1 VSIARSIARPIASRI
16 ASRTTIIGGGSP
28 TIQGT
33 FSVSDS
39 SPNLGDTVTLTFTP
53 TYTPAGTLTFVF
65 RRGSTEVGTTNPL
78 AITDWEVGDDGQ
90 YFVDVTDPGLSTSRT
105 FGPISV
111 FAIVDPVEADF
122 FVSDETPEIDD
133 DVTFTWDI
141 RTAGSFDVQLTL
153 DGDPVSGATS
163 SPFTV
168 SGWQLAN
175 NGFYRLEITDTVTS
189 AVTIIGPIEVS
200 SAGPTPIAV
209 AIVTQPS
216 NRSVVEGQNAVYSVG
231 FTGSSPVT
239 IQWRENDGGGPVNIS
254 GATSSVLTLTSVD
267 ISKNGYTYDV
277 VLTNLVNSVT
287 SDSASLEVT
296 AAPPPGVDLDPGT
309 WEVAYSD
316 TVATVAADDTEATGV
331 PYGLTA
337 TVSGGVLT
345 VSGTPT

>member
-189 AVTIIGPIEVS
+189 AVTIIGPIEVNT
-200 SAGPTPIAV
+200 AGPTPV
-209 AIVTQPS
+209 AITIVTQPS
-216 NRSVVEGQNAVYSVG
+216 NRSVVEGQNAVFSVSVTGTSPTYQWQVDEGSG
-231 FTGSSPVT
+231 FG
-239 IQWRENDGGGPVNIS
+239 NIS
-254 GATSSVLTLTSVD
+254 GATGSTLTLVAVALSADGNLYRCVVTNSLGSV
-267 ISKNGYTYDV
+267 N
-277 VLTNLVNSVT
+277 